1 MMNFDFVP
9 IYQLKDI
16 SVATIC
22 TSLFSFR
29 SNDKSMSALPKK
41 KEKKKNE
48 WRQGTEIA
56 TQLNANQPISHLNSL
71 VSKSVWGLEHSIYI
85 KTVSPH
91 HQLSAYSNWFKLV
104 YGLL

>member
-41 KEKKKNE
+41 KKKKIE
-48 WRQGTEIA
+48 
-56 TQLNANQPISHLNSL
+56 
-71 VSKSVWGLEHSIYI
+71 
-85 KTVSPH
+85 
-91 HQLSAYSNWFKLV
+91 
-104 YGLL
+104 